1 MARTLIEVIPGLP
14 ISPAAGC
21 ASARLDTQVGGI
33 RADNRRIRQG
43 DLFAGHTGG
52 HVHGARFAR
61 AAVAAGA
68 VAVLTD
74 HAGLEVLADPAS
86 ALPAEVPVLVAA
98 DVPAILGRL
107 AAEIYDHPAERLR
120 TFAVTGTNGKTTTA
134 YFLEHALAALG
145 RRTGLIGTV
154 EIRTRTPELRAV
166 PAQLTT
172 PQPADLQALLADMA
186 AGGVTDLAMEVSSHA
201 LDLGRV
207 DPVVFDVAGFTN
219 LTQDHLDHH
228 GTMAEYFGAKASLFT
243 PERSA
248 QGVTMADDAWGQKL
262 SASRPG
268 GYPIVAVGTRPDV
281 AADWRVT
288 AAVAEGTGSRVT
300 MSGQGRSLSFSTAL
314 PGDFNVANASLAV
327 AMLLAAG
334 TDPSDLE
341 SVLAHAGGLSPVI
354 PGRMELLATAPRVI
368 VDFAHNPGGLAVVL
382 SALRSS
388 TAGKLHVVF
397 GAAGS
402 RDASKRAEMAELA
415 VRYGDQVTITDD
427 DPHDEPAAAIRADL
441 LAPARASAAECDIR
455 EISDRRAAIREAI
468 VSAEPADTV
477 LIAGRGH
484 ETIQEIAGVEHHL
497 DDREEVRSAL
507 QARAGGEGGA
517 GEGRSSR

>member
-1 MARTLIEVIPGLP
+1 MARPLAEVIPGLP
-14 ISPAAGC
+14 VSPAPGTRDSWA
-21 ASARLDTQVGGI
+21 TTEVGGV
-33 RADNRRIRQG
+33 RADNRLIRRG

-52 HVHGARFAR
+52 RVHGARFAR
-61 AAVAAGA
+61 AAVASGA

-74 HAGLEVLADPAS
+74 EAGLTILADPAY
-86 ALPAEVPVLVAA
+86 ALAEGTPVLVAP

-107 AAEIYDHPAERLR
+107 AAEIYGRPAEQLR
-120 TFAVTGTNGKTTTA
+120 TFAVTGTNGKTTTC

-145 RRTGLIGTV
+145 RSTGLIGTV

-172 PQPADLQALLADMA
+172 PQPADLQALLAEMVA
-186 AGGVTDLAMEVSSHA
+186 EGVTDLAMEVSSHA

-207 DPVVFDVAGFTN
+207 DSVVYDVAGFTN

-228 GTMAEYFGAKASLFT
+228 GSMEGYFAAKEALFT
-243 PERSA
+243 PQRSA
-248 QGVTMADDAWGQKL
+248 QGVSMVDDQWGQRL
-262 SASRPG
+262 AATRPA
-268 GYPIVAVGTRPDV
+268 GYAMSSVGTDEAN
-281 AADWRVT
+281 AADWQVI
-288 AAVAEGTGSRVT
+288 AAVPDGTGSRVT
-300 MSGQGRSLSFSTAL
+300 LRGAGQELCFTTAL
-314 PGDFNVANASLAV
+314 PGAFNVANASLAV
-327 AMLLAAG
+327 VMLLAAG
-334 TDPSDLE
+334 TDPAVLE
-341 SVLAHAGGLSPVI
+341 EALAHAGGLSPVI

-382 SALRSS
+382 SALRGS
-388 TAGKLHVVF
+388 TDGRLHVVF

-402 RDASKRAEMAELA
+402 RDAGKRAEMAELA
-415 VRYGDQVTITDD
+415 VRYCDEVTITDD

-441 LAPARASAAECDIR
+441 LGPARAAAAGSLVR
-455 EISDRRAAIREAI
+455 EIGDRRAAIRAAI
-468 VSAEPADTV
+468 TGADPADTV

-484 ETIQEIAGVEHHL
+484 ETVQEIAGVEHHL

-507 QARAGGEGGA
+507 QASAGGAGGP